1 MDRVLRLPGGR
12 RIFLAAYQDNPTIA
26 SRDNGCLTAWIT
38 ICDMNTSLTEIAFIL
53 DRSGSMQPLAE
64 QAVTGFNSFLAEQQQ
79 AKGKARI
86 TLVL

>member
-1 MDRVLRLPGGR
+1 
-12 RIFLAAYQDNPTIA
+12 
-26 SRDNGCLTAWIT
+26 
-38 ICDMNTSLTEIAFIL
+38 MNTSLTEIAFIL